1 MKGVSIMGEWWKVTQ
16 ISEQTEIPSE
26 TVEDV

>member
-1 MKGVSIMGEWWKVTQ
+1 MGEWWKVTQ